1 MGSSWRIWGYF
12 FEVVVLDSSTFCA
25 MRLANRNGLNESKRA
40 DLATAEP
47 GPT

>member
-12 FEVVVLDSSTFCA
+12 FEVVVLDSSMFCA
-25 MRLANRNGLNESKRA
+25 MRLANGKGLNGSRRA
-40 DLATAEP
+40 YFATAEP